1 MGMLNRTAL
10 IMFLS
15 MAFSA
20 RLLAAEPVVVRVEG
34 VEGEPRKNVEAALAL
49 PPGLI
54 KDGKVDRLWLEH
66 FSRQAET
73 RVREALEPFGY
84 YGSMVATTL
93 EGNEESGYRLLVT
106 VKTGEQTRISVA
118 EVGLQGEG
126 AGEALLREKVAAFPL
141 RRGDILLHEQYESAK
156 GDLLAAARELG
167 YLDADFS
174 VHEIRVEPATASAR
188 IRLVMASG
196 PRYYF
201 GETTLEGTSYYPED
215 LLRRY
220 IPFSAGE
227 PFSYKAL
234 GKTQFNFAGSPYV
247 KSVSVLPDREG
258 ATAYRVPVV
267 IRVVPSPRRT
277 IRPGVGYG
285 TDTGFRA
292 SVSYRDLSLF
302 YPGHTLNTEITVA
315 EKFQGLGIAYG
326 IPSHKRLDTVT
337 TLQLNLQREDVN
349 DTLSRLLALELDRTR
364 GFGGNRLAT
373 VFVRF
378 LYEDYSAGL
387 EESTSFLLLPGLR
400 FSQSSYDDLIRP
412 THGYHFQL
420 ETRGTHQVLGSDA
433 GFIQFIAEGGG
444 LMALPW
450 RLSLRTRAKG
460 GATILNDPFADLPN
474 SLRFF
479 AGGDNSVRGYS
490 YRSLGPRD
498 DSGDVVGGRNLLQG
512 SVELERALFQKWGVS
527 FFYDAGNAFDSSND
541 FKIFQG
547 VGIGLHYYTPIGAIN
562 LGLARQI
569 GVAEPDFRVHF
580 TIGFQL

>member
-1 MGMLNRTAL
+1 MLTRTAL
-10 IMFLS
+10 IMVLFL
-15 MAFSA
+15 AFSA
-20 RLLAAEPVVVRVEG
+20 QLLAAEPVVVRVEG

-66 FSRQAET
+66 FGRQAET
-73 RVREALEPFGY
+73 RVREAVEPFGY
-84 YGSMVATTL
+84 YGSMVATSL
-93 EGNEESGYRLLVT
+93 EGNEETGYRLLVKVT
-106 VKTGEQTRISVA
+106 MGEQTRLGGA
-118 EVGLQGEG
+118 EVELQGQG

-141 RRGDILLHEQYESAK
+141 RRGDILLHELYENAK
-156 GDLLAAARELG
+156 NDLLAAARELG

-174 VHEIRVEPATASAR
+174 VHEIRVDPATASAR
-188 IRLVMASG
+188 LRLVMASG
-196 PRYYF
+196 PRYQF
-201 GETTLEGTSYYPED
+201 GDTTLEGTSYYPED

-220 IPFSAGE
+220 ISFSAGE
-227 PFSYKAL
+227 TFSYKEL
-234 GKTQFNFAGSPYV
+234 GKTQFNFAGSPYF
-247 KSVSVLPDREG
+247 KSVSVIPDRE
-258 ATAYRVPVV
+258 AAAASRVPVV
-267 IRVVPSPRRT
+267 IRVVPTPRRT

-315 EKFQGLGIAYG
+315 QQFQGLAIAYG
-326 IPSHKRLDTVT
+326 IPSHKRLETVT

-349 DTLSRLLALELDRTR
+349 DTLSKLLALELDRTR
-364 GFGGNRLAT
+364 GFGDNRLGTA
-373 VFVRF
+373 FVRF
-378 LYEDYSAGL
+378 LYEEYSAGL
-387 EESTSFLLLPGLR
+387 QDSTSLLLLPGLR
-400 FSQSSYDDLIRP
+400 FSQQSYDDLIRP
-412 THGYHFQL
+412 THGYHFLL
-420 ETRGTHQVLGSDA
+420 ETRGTHQALGSDA

-444 LMALPW
+444 IMALPW
-450 RLSLRTRAKG
+450 RLSIRARAKG

-490 YRSLGPRD
+490 YKSLGPRD
-498 DSGDVVGGRNLLQG
+498 ASGEVVGGRNLLQG

-527 FFYDAGNAFDSSND
+527 FFYDAGNAFDSSRD
-541 FKIFQG
+541 FRMYQG
-547 VGIGLHYYTPIGAIN
+547 IGIGLHYYTPIGGIN

-569 GVAEPDFRVHF
+569 GVADPAFRVHF